1 MMDEMP
7 TNRKHDIASLWR
19 HHKFNVIS
27 YSLLGL
33 AVLCVWHFESDQD
46 FSFLMTLGSA
56 LTTFAFIVLALRTR
70 SRRKA
75 TGISLKMLQAYAC
88 VFGGRLCSIL
98 IFEGYLPYDRS
109 GDWFYRAT
117 EVISF
122 ATVVYLI
129 MYIAST
135 LGQWKSDSY
144 NVNVDRFGYFPPYV
158 PNKFG
163 VVWLVV
169 PAYVLALLF
178 HPSLNSNFFT
188 DTAWAFSLY
197 LEAVAII
204 PQLYLFQKKGGV
216 IDELLGNSI
225 FALGL
230 ARLLHLSFWLLSYSE
245 LNDSTSQTFLSAYPG
260 YMVMLSQIAQLVLMG
275 NYFRMYL
282 TAAKRGEA
290 LSVLPV

>member
-1 MMDEMP
+1 MIY
-7 TNRKHDIASLWR
+7 KIVSLG
-19 HHKFNVIS
+19 FVES
-27 YSLLGL
+27 SLRSL
-33 AVLCVWHFESDQD
+33 VLQ
-46 FSFLMTLGSA
+46 
-56 LTTFAFIVLALRTR
+56 
-70 SRRKA
+70 
-75 TGISLKMLQAYAC
+75 
-88 VFGGRLCSIL
+88 
-98 IFEGYLPYDRS
+98 
-109 GDWFYRAT
+109 
-117 EVISF
+117 
-122 ATVVYLI
+122 
-129 MYIAST
+129 
-135 LGQWKSDSY
+135 
-144 NVNVDRFGYFPPYV
+144 
-158 PNKFG
+158 
-163 VVWLVV
+163 
-169 PAYVLALLF
+169 LF